1 MQRIQEQINV
11 LHILFYMCLGLC
23 IFLLILGVIF
33 FFKFNIWNIFNDRT
47 GRSLRKTVQ
56 SMEEKN
62 ARIDSLRRPAE
73 KDYLHTPAV
82 DSESFGK
89 TKTQALS
96 PEDFTSV
103 LEQAQKEADQ
113 SYGLFHIETCT
124 MLIHTTEV
132 N

>member
-82 DSESFGK
+82 DS
-89 TKTQALS
+89 
-96 PEDFTSV
+96 
-103 LEQAQKEADQ
+103 
-113 SYGLFHIETCT
+113 
-124 MLIHTTEV
+124 
-132 N
+132 